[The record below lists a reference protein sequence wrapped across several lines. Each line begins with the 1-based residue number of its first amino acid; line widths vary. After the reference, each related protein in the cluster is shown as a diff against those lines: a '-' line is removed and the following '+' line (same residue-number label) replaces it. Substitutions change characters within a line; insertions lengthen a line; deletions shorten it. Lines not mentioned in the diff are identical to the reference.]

1 LVRAAGLRRSRR
13 TSAVRDSTRIKA
25 ALVACVA
32 GLVVWVLLVSI
43 LNRLLRLLLTGY
55 AAAEPGMNFT
65 LSMMVARLTIAA
77 ITSLVA
83 GAVVTRIAPAATALP
98 WLVGVILLV
107 VFVPGHVL
115 VWQKF
120 PVWYHLTFLLTLVP
134 LVVLGAHFSRS
145 LAAARAVA

>member
-1 LVRAAGLRRSRR
+1 MKRS
-13 TSAVRDSTRIKA
+13 IG
-25 ALVACVA
+25 ACVA

-55 AAAEPGMNFT
+55 AAAEPGMHFT

-77 ITSLVA
+77 VTSLIA
-83 GAVVTRIAPAATALP
+83 GAVVARIAPAATLLP
-98 WLVGVILLV
+98 WLVGAILLAL
-107 VFVPGHVL
+107 FVPEHVL

-134 LVVLGAHFSRS
+134 LVVLGAHLGRS
-145 LAAARAVA
+145 LAAARAAA